1 MPTISGITKDASG
14 TPCAALVVV
23 KRRDDFSIVDMVVS
37 NASTGAYSVTTA
49 DTSPHIVER
58 YVAPVLDEDYRL
70 TSLLL
75 PMEDTGLLDA
85 RGHAITQNGSVARSN
100 AVADPFGGSL
110 YSGAFNGTNAYL
122 SSPAHTDFDCGSAP
136 FALEG
141 FFYYSGTAN
150 LYPIILGVAPSWSA
164 GVVSLACDHSWGA
177 DKLIVTAYD
186 HSTSSAVVATSST
199 ITYNTWNYF
208 RLLRSGTSLSLQ
220 LNSSTPDTTT
230 ISAGLAFNWG
240 LGGLRVGGGN
250 GDGAN
255 SYFNGYL
262 KNIRLTKSKTR
273 SGAVPAANFPTST
286 IGTPTEN
293 AQIFDY
299 VTPV

>member
-1 MPTISGITKDASG
+1 MPAISGIVKDASG
-14 TPCAALVVV
+14 TPCEALVVV

-58 YVAPVLDEDYRL
+58 YVAPVLDSNFRK
-70 TSLLL
+70 TVLLL
-75 PMEDTGLLDA
+75 PMEDTGLLDI
-85 RGHAITQNGSVARSN
+85 RGHAITQNGAVARSN

-110 YSGAFNGTNAYL
+110 YSGRFNGSDAYL
-122 SSPAHTDFDCGSAP
+122 SSPAHSDFDCGTGV
-136 FALEG
+136 FELDG
-141 FFYYSGTAN
+141 FFYYLGSSNA
-150 LYPIILGVAPSWSA
+150 YISIISCAIGWGA
-164 GVVSLACDHSWGA
+164 GSVSINCDHTWGF
-177 DKLIVTAYD
+177 DKLSLSVNSHSSGSPTLVT
-186 HSTSSAVVATSST
+186 TTT
-199 ITYNTWNYF
+199 INYNAWHYF
-208 RLLRSGTSLSLQ
+208 KLRRSGTSLSLQ
-220 LNSSTPDTTT
+220 YDNSVEATTT
-230 ISAGLAFNWG
+230 ISADLAFNWG

-250 GDGAN
+250 WDGAG

-262 KNIRLTKSKTR
+262 KNIRLKKYTTGVS
-273 SGAVPAANFPTST
+273 VPTGNFPTTT